1 MDNIERHNEY
11 EQYVLKPYALRNC
24 ASKGRVHLEPAHSY
38 RPPFER
44 DRERIIHST
53 SFRRLTYKTQV
64 FVNNEGDHFR
74 TRLTHTLET
83 ATIARAIAFALG
95 LNTDLTEAIS
105 LAHDLGHT
113 PFGHTGEEVLDD
125 LMRDTGG
132 FEHNRQS
139 LRVVDCLEIR
149 YPAFEGI
156 NLTFETREG
165 IQKHVTRYDS
175 APENDEFPGRWPSLE
190 GQTVCIA
197 DEIAYMC
204 HDLDDGIYSGLI
216 DFDEAEKLLPLWG
229 KLISDVREEY
239 TGIGDE
245 LLRKE
250 AVRRLINIE
259 VTDAIEAS
267 DKLLAEFAPNNPDE
281 VRLLQNKLINHSSNI
296 SEWNELLGK
305 YLFENL
311 YRHYKVLR
319 MSTKAKMIIEGL
331 FDYYL
336 EDPRQLPEGSR
347 KRLQTGKEKIV
358 IADYIAG
365 MTDRYAMREYKKF
378 TDPFEKFL

>member
-1 MDNIERHNEY
+1 MI
-11 EQYVLKPYALRNC
+11 LKPYATRN
-24 ASKGRVHLEPAHSY
+24 SESRGRKHSEPAHSY

-44 DRERIIHST
+44 DRERIIHSS

-113 PFGHTGEEVLDD
+113 PFGHTGEEVLND
-125 LMRDTGG
+125 LMADAGG

-149 YPAFEGI
+149 YPEFEGL

-175 APENDEFPGRWPSLE
+175 APENDEFSGRWPSLE
-190 GQTVCIA
+190 AQVVCIA

-204 HDLDDGIYSGLI
+204 HDIDDGIYSGLL
-216 DFDEAEKLLPLWG
+216 DFDEAEKQLPLWG
-229 KLISDVREEY
+229 ELIATVRKEHPD
-239 TGIGDE
+239 IGDE

-250 AVRRLINIE
+250 AVRKLINIE
-259 VTDAIEAS
+259 VTDTIEQS
-267 DKLLAEFAPNNPDE
+267 DRILSETAPKNPDE
-281 VRLLQNKLINHSSNI
+281 VRGLDGKLIAHSEKI
-296 SEWNELLGK
+296 VVWNELLGK
-305 YLFENL
+305 YLFDNL

-336 EDPRQLPEGSR
+336 EDSRQLPMGSQ
-347 KRLQTGKEKIV
+347 KRLRNEPEKIV

-365 MTDRYAMREYKKF
+365 MTDRYAMNEYKKF

>member
-1 MDNIERHNEY
+1 MHGVDKHNEI
-11 EQYVLKPYALRNC
+11 EKLILKPYATRN
-24 ASKGRVHLEPAHSY
+24 ADSRGRAHPEPKHKY

-44 DRERIIHST
+44 DRERIIHTS

-83 ATIARAIAFALG
+83 ATIARSIAFALG

-113 PFGHTGEEVLDD
+113 PFGHTGEEVLDE
-125 LMRDTGG
+125 LMTDAGG

-139 LRVVDCLEIR
+139 LRVVDFLEVR
-149 YPAFEGI
+149 YPNFEGL

-175 APENDEFPGRWPSLE
+175 APDNEEFPGRWPSAE
-190 GQTVCIA
+190 AQVVCIA

-204 HDLDDGIYSGLI
+204 HDIDDGLYSGLL
-216 DFDEAEKLLPLWG
+216 DFDEAVKDLPLWG
-229 KLISDVREEY
+229 ELVRDVRKEHS
-239 TGIGDE
+239 GISDE

-250 AVRRLINIE
+250 AVRRLVNIQ

-267 DKLLAEFAPNNPDE
+267 DKLLKEIEPKSPDD
-281 VRLLQNKLINHSSNI
+281 VRSLEPKVIIHS
-296 SEWNELLGK
+296 EDLTVWNELLGK
-305 YLFENL
+305 YLFDNL
-311 YRHYKVLR
+311 YRHYKVLQ
-319 MSTKAKMIIEGL
+319 MSTKARMIIEGL
-331 FDYYL
+331 FDYYI
-336 EDPRQLPEGSR
+336 EDSRQLPEGSL
-347 KRLQTGKEKIV
+347 KRLDREPEKIV
-358 IADYIAG
+358 VADYIAG

-378 TDPFEKFL
+378 TDPFEKLL